1 MTFLWTKKSKASVC
15 QSATRN
21 DEDDDD
27 QMGDGN
33 ESRSKKTKKEKS
45 KMKYFAFLMI
55 NCIFLSSAT
64 TRDKS

>member
-1 MTFLWTKKSKASVC
+1 MDKKNERFGTVC

-33 ESRSKKTKKEKS
+33 ESRSKNKERKS

>member
-1 MTFLWTKKSKASVC
+1 MAKKNQRFEAVC

-33 ESRSKKTKKEKS
+33 ESRSKNKERKVQNEV
-45 KMKYFAFLMI
+45 FCFLD
-55 NCIFLSSAT
+55 
-64 TRDKS
+64 DKLHFSIKRND